1 MARKAIAF
9 WINDLYWTGDVEEDR
24 SLLTFIRE
32 DLGMTGTKCGCQV
45 GECGACTV
53 LLEGVSVQ
61 SCLVLAVE
69 ADGKR
74 VETVE
79 GLASE
84 SGELHPLQAAF
95 LECFAVQCGFCT
107 PGMLMAAKAL
117 LQENPQPS
125 RAEILDALRGHL
137 CRCTGYEAIVRAIE
151 NAAGIE
157 SGE

>member
-1 MARKAIAF
+1 MAF
-9 WINDLYWTGDVEEDR
+9 WINDLYWTGDVAEDR
-24 SLLTFIRE
+24 TLLAFLRE

-53 LLEGVSVQ
+53 ILEGVPVQ

-79 GLASE
+79 GLAGE
-84 SGELHPLQAAF
+84 TGELHPLQAAF
-95 LECFAVQCGFCT
+95 LECFAVQCGFCS

-117 LQENPQPS
+117 LQETPQPT
-125 RAEILDALRGHL
+125 RPEILDALRGHL

-151 NAAGIE
+151 RA
-157 SGE
+157 SGR

>member
-1 MARKAIAF
+1 MPRRGMAF
-9 WINDLYWTGDVEEDR
+9 WINDLYWTGDVAEDR
-24 SLLTFIRE
+24 TLLAFLRE

-53 LLEGVSVQ
+53 ILEGVPVQ

-79 GLASE
+79 GLAGE
-84 SGELHPLQAAF
+84 TGELHPLQVAF
-95 LECFAVQCGFCT
+95 LECFAVQCGFCS

-117 LQENPQPS
+117 LQETPQPT
-125 RAEILDALRGHL
+125 RPEILDALRGHL

-151 NAAGIE
+151 RA
-157 SGE
+157 SGR

>member
-1 MARKAIAF
+1 MPRRGMAF
-9 WINDLYWTGDVEEDR
+9 WINDLYWTGDVAEDR
-24 SLLTFIRE
+24 TLLAFLRE
-32 DLGMTGTKCGCQV
+32 DMGMTGTKCGCQV

-53 LLEGVSVQ
+53 ILEGVPVQ

-79 GLASE
+79 GLAGE
-84 SGELHPLQAAF
+84 TGELHPLQAAF
-95 LECFAVQCGFCT
+95 LECFAVQCGFCS

-117 LQENPQPS
+117 LQETPQPT
-125 RAEILDALRGHL
+125 RPEILDALRGHL

-151 NAAGIE
+151 RA
-157 SGE
+157 SGR